1 MREDWKGRPQWT
13 STGDQPAGEM
23 LVGGVL
29 QLVAFVIE
37 GQRYALQLQ
46 RVERVLPM
54 VAIASL
60 PEAPAITLGVINL
73 HGSIL
78 PVVDL
83 RRRFNLPPHEYGLT
97 GRLLVVQTLQRRLG
111 FPVDEVLGVL
121 EVAAEG
127 VTPPH
132 TVLPGIGHVA
142 GIVTL
147 ADGLLFIHDLD
158 SVLSLHEEQSL
169 SGALEEME
177 G

>member
-1 MREDWKGRPQWT
+1 MREDGKGRMQWT
-13 STGDQPAGEM
+13 STGARPAGEM
-23 LVGGVL
+23 RVGGVL
-29 QLVAFVIE
+29 QLVVFMIA

-46 RVERVLPM
+46 RVERVLPI
-54 VAIASL
+54 VAISSL
-60 PEAPAITLGVINL
+60 PQAPAITLGVINL

-78 PVVDL
+78 AIVDL

-97 GRLLVVQTLQRRLG
+97 GHLLLVRTIQRRLG
-111 FPVDEVLGVL
+111 FPVDEVLGVM

-147 ADGLLFIHDLD
+147 ADGLLFLHDLD
-158 SVLSLHEEQSL
+158 TVLSLHEEQSL
-169 SGALEEME
+169 SRALEEME